1 MHFNLIQSLSL
12 FSILSDIT
20 PCVPQYVIVVC
31 IQLTGVWILKA
42 AKMMPN
48 VEFKFLSQI
57 VNLLHV
63 EYVTSKNVLPEED
76 IHL

>member
-1 MHFNLIQSLSL
+1 MSLW
-12 FSILSDIT
+12 
-20 PCVPQYVIVVC
+20 YVYNFVH
-31 IQLTGVWILKA
+31 GVWILKA

-63 EYVTSKNVLPEED
+63 EYFTSKNVLPEED

>member
-1 MHFNLIQSLSL
+1 MSLWDVYN
-12 FSILSDIT
+12 F
-20 PCVPQYVIVVC
+20 VH
-31 IQLTGVWILKA
+31 GVWILKA

-63 EYVTSKNVLPEED
+63 EYFTSKNVLPEED

>member
-1 MHFNLIQSLSL
+1 MSLW
-12 FSILSDIT
+12 
-20 PCVPQYVIVVC
+20 YVYNFVHE
-31 IQLTGVWILKA
+31 VWILKA

-48 VEFKFLSQI
+48 VEFKFLSQL

-63 EYVTSKNVLPEED
+63 EYFTSKNVLPEED

>member
-1 MHFNLIQSLSL
+1 MSLW
-12 FSILSDIT
+12 D
-20 PCVPQYVIVVC
+20 VYNVVHR
-31 IQLTGVWILKA
+31 VWILKA

-48 VEFKFLSQI
+48 VEFKFISQL

-63 EYVTSKNVLPEED
+63 EYFTSKNVLLEED